1 MAHPICA
8 PTPRPTHTHTHYIQ
22 TSYAATQQLG
32 VFTASN
38 ICKSRWTAILLP
50 LLLLLLPSLCFN
62 CTTTRLEW
70 TIGLFMCILFCH
82 TKDSYVHRSRRGWI
96 NRPVSHG
103 RPPPDRL
110 LTGARETRGSQKR
123 PCGDG
128 GALQHSLKVALRC
141 RLEDELSYW
150 MRFGS

>member
-1 MAHPICA
+1 MKKVFRPRTEEVFLLIVEGMRSICARVELITCTSRSKNGENVAHPICA
-8 PTPRPTHTHTHYIQ
+8 PTTPPHSHNKLPTLLL
-22 TSYAATQQLG
+22 S

-38 ICKSRWTAILLP
+38 ICKSRKTAILLP
-50 LLLLLLPSLCFN
+50 LLLLLLPSLSFN

-103 RPPPDRL
+103 PPLPP
-110 LTGARETRGSQKR
+110 TG
-123 PCGDG
+123 C
-128 GALQHSLKVALRC
+128 
-141 RLEDELSYW
+141 
-150 MRFGS
+150 